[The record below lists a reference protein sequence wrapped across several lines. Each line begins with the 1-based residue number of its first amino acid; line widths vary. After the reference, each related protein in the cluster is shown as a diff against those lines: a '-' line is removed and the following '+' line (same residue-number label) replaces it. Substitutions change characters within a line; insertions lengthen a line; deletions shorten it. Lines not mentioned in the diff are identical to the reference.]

1 MRKPGSMILLA
12 VLSLMLAACQT
23 LKPDSPEMRAQSDAL
38 LQAQFAE
45 TLKLGKTPKVWVATF
60 ILNSESVAPNGGRM
74 NFEESARAVQS
85 SFAETGL
92 PVAALRL
99 SNAVSL
105 GSLGYPFATRESIA
119 QTVYWIGA
127 HRGPQD
133 KVVLAFASHGA
144 PEMLEVRIGT
154 DNWNPITADWLDNTL
169 VELHDAPTVVLVD
182 ACYSGSFLRPLADD
196 QRVIVAAAAADKVSF
211 SVNAPEWGL
220 SGSVFVQSLFPR
232 RTEIGDQNLV
242 QMMET
247 ARQRVFT
254 LETDV
259 KAVFNGAYVHSMPQ
273 WSVGQDAAF
282 ASMPIRDWLKPA
294 PVALQ
299 AP

>member
-1 MRKPGSMILLA
+1 MRALGSLILTV
-12 VLSLMLAACQT
+12 VLSLTLVACQT
-23 LKPDSPEMRAQSDAL
+23 LKPDSPEMRAKSDAL

-45 TLKLGKTPKVWVATF
+45 TLKLGHAPKIWVATF
-60 ILNSESVAPNGGRM
+60 ILNSESVSPSGVRM

-92 PVAALRL
+92 PVASLHL
-99 SNAVSL
+99 SNMVSL

-119 QTVYWIGA
+119 QTVSWIAA

-144 PEMLEVRIGT
+144 PGMMEVRIGT
-154 DNWNPITADWLDNTL
+154 ENWDPITSKWLKETL
-169 VELHDAPTVVLVD
+169 AQLDDAPAMVLVD

-196 QRVIVAAAAADKVSF
+196 HRVVVAAAAADKVSF
-211 SVNAPEWGL
+211 SVNVPEWGL

-232 RTEIGDQNLV
+232 RTKIGDQNLV
-242 QMMET
+242 QMMEA
-247 ARQRVFT
+247 ARQRVFM

-259 KAVFNGAYVHSMPQ
+259 KATFNGAYVHSMPQ

-282 ASMPIRDWLKPA
+282 VSMPIRDWLKPA
-294 PVALQ
+294 PLALQ